1 MRSFIK
7 TIKISVYS
15 SMANLLT
22 KLRID
27 YSSLTML
34 QDVKTPPTAETKQLH
49 NKLLH
54 GFNEGENNECF
65 ISNIERQ
72 TLQEKTN
79 RQLRL
84 RELLLEHSC
93 NASLIV
99 MSLPMPRQG
108 AVSAPLY
115 MSWLEILSK
124 DMPPFL
130 FIRGNQSSV
139 LTYYSWI
146 TCIAIEAS
154 IGNVEN
160 IIEIE

>member
-1 MRSFIK
+1 
-7 TIKISVYS
+7 
-15 SMANLLT
+15 MANLLS

-34 QDVKTPPTAETKQLH
+34 EDVKAPPNPETKALH
-49 NKLLH
+49 NLVLH
-54 GFNEGENNECF
+54 GFNEGENTECF
-65 ISNIERQ
+65 VSHTERL

-84 RELLLEHSC
+84 RELLLEHSKT
-93 NASLIV
+93 ASLIV

-115 MSWLEILSK
+115 MSWLEMLSK

-139 LTYYSWI
+139 LTYYS
-146 TCIAIEAS
+146 
-154 IGNVEN
+154 
-160 IIEIE
+160 